1 MKYSEKLVFPEHSKT
16 PEKRTT
22 ITDVA
27 YNLKAVIVHEG
38 ENISAGHYICYF
50 KRGETWYYSSDTH
63 VHKSSAFEA
72 TSQPAYLLF
81 YEKCAEQE
89 VQEIRYLSKESH
101 HSQMPKAEDNAVREE
116 RAHPTKFC
124 IPPGYYKKPS
134 KSFQAGVS
142 PGIYKTAKG
151 NKAWQYSRVDGALIG
166 EAEAIAM
173 AGVQVPQHPRIKGW
187 DPSDVERLLPVEM
200 KVTDGKL
207 SNFLVNQVFLMIEQH
222 SQAANKKIKTVNSDV
237 YNNMAKLSMEVF
249 SKCKYGEIYGDILT
263 ADIIL
268 CPVLHGDH
276 WCLLVV
282 QLKDKRMVYL
292 DSLFN
297 GTGAQISFSRF
308 KNFLQCMAM
317 YHQLSTDWLGWE
329 FYSIP
334 SSEIAQQT
342 TFVDCGIFVIKWAQ
356 HIAEGRPLDFSQMQV
371 NDFRYSLILDIA
383 KGTLSSLST
392 EPKHEEPSLSPTL
405 RLKKSKIGNCSF
417 ANVKQPQQQ
426 SSSQQ
431 KEDTPSDTADVSAL
445 KSTKLT
451 GKADKEQPPSSK
463 KQSPHCSS
471 SNVSSLKTVKTEN
484 HSFTSV
490 TQPPKKQPQSD
501 TDSDFESP
509 KKRTK
514 KQVPKEESLTPTPE
528 KKLCSSCCTSVY
540 S

>member
-101 HSQMPKAEDNAVREE
+101 HSEMPKAEDNAVCEE
-116 RAHPTKFC
+116 RAQPTKFC

-317 YHQLSTDWLGWE
+317 YHQLS
-329 FYSIP
+329 
-334 SSEIAQQT
+334 
-342 TFVDCGIFVIKWAQ
+342 
-356 HIAEGRPLDFSQMQV
+356 
-371 NDFRYSLILDIA
+371 
-383 KGTLSSLST
+383 
-392 EPKHEEPSLSPTL
+392 
-405 RLKKSKIGNCSF
+405 
-417 ANVKQPQQQ
+417 
-426 SSSQQ
+426 
-431 KEDTPSDTADVSAL
+431 SD
-445 KSTKLT
+445 
-451 GKADKEQPPSSK
+451 
-463 KQSPHCSS
+463 
-471 SNVSSLKTVKTEN
+471 
-484 HSFTSV
+484 
-490 TQPPKKQPQSD
+490 
-501 TDSDFESP
+501 
-509 KKRTK
+509 
-514 KQVPKEESLTPTPE
+514 
-528 KKLCSSCCTSVY
+528 
-540 S
+540 